1 MPESKASHQHRE
13 RSPWQAG
20 NVEAYHIDRF
30 RSKFSVV
37 ALATGFTDQIDVVL
51 TQKAP
56 NILKRLEHPEPTIS
70 DGMLRPVVI
79 HHRRRI

>member
-20 NVEAYHIDRF
+20 NVEAHHIDRF

-56 NILKRLEHPEPTIS
+56 KY
-70 DGMLRPVVI
+70 
-79 HHRRRI
+79 